1 MIKDLRNILQQIHEP
16 DEFRLTE
23 LDGSHPNYHI
33 FCLKNS
39 SFKDLKL
46 KLRKY
51 RPEQSRFD
59 IFINDQ
65 YILEEDYIFEQ
76 DGSDILVKF
85 KKENFDYSLSST
97 DNIVI
102 SGDIQIDD

>member
-51 RPEQSRFD
+51 ES
-59 IFINDQ
+59 
-65 YILEEDYIFEQ
+65 EH
-76 DGSDILVKF
+76 
-85 KKENFDYSLSST
+85 
-97 DNIVI
+97 
-102 SGDIQIDD
+102 QI